1 MIRVIE
7 NQERVNP
14 PEGADR
20 ISKGAD
26 RVSKI
31 KRRSE
36 TESRDFALNMNEA
49 IQEKEKREKKEN
61 NNGDET
67 PSQDSVELSS
77 AQEES
82 DTEITEETPKAKLD
96 KIDIKV

>member
-1 MIRVIE
+1 MIRVLE
-7 NQERVNP
+7 NQERINP

-20 ISKGAD
+20 
-26 RVSKI
+26 VSRI

-36 TESRDFALNMNEA
+36 TESRDFSLNMNEA
-49 IQEKEKREKKEN
+49 VQEKEKREKQEN

-67 PSQDSVELSS
+67 TPQDSVELSS

-82 DTEITEETPKAKLD
+82 DTEITEETLKAKLD
-96 KIDIKV
+96 KIDIKI

>member
-1 MIRVIE
+1 MIRVLE

-20 ISKGAD
+20 
-26 RVSKI
+26 VSKL

-36 TESRDFALNMNEA
+36 TESRNFALNMNDA
-49 IQEKEKREKKEN
+49 VQEKEKRKDKEN
-61 NNGDET
+61 NNGNET
-67 PSQDSVELSS
+67 PLEDSVELSS

-82 DTEITEETPKAKLD
+82 DTETTEETPKPKLD
-96 KIDIKV
+96 KIDITV